1 LRRGLGAVYGVRV
14 SLERDIL
21 WAEFF
26 AGGGMVRAAL
36 GAPWRCVLANDID
49 PEKGGAYAANWGAD
63 HLRVCDVAAV
73 TPDDLPEP
81 LDLVWASSP
90 CQNLSLAGG
99 RAGLSG
105 ERSAAFW
112 PWWRLMRALGALGRR
127 PRVIAFENVAGLL
140 SARGGSDF
148 AAVAQAFADGGYRLG
163 AFWADAAWFLPQSRP
178 RLLLVALRDDV
189 RPPPG
194 LIAAGPEGP
203 WAPRA
208 VSRAADRLPDA
219 LRARWVWWRLP
230 PPPGRNAALA
240 DLLEPRDAV
249 AWNPPDKTAR
259 LLAMM
264 APPSRARVAEAL
276 AGPMPRAGAVFR
288 RMRDDGAGGRAQ
300 RAEARFDGLAG
311 CLRTPA
317 GGSSR
322 QTVLWVE
329 GGEVRSRLL
338 TPREA
343 ARLMGL
349 PDDYRLPAR
358 DTAAWRLAG
367 DGVAVP
373 LVAFVARHLLSPLAR
388 GATPRRA
395 AA

>member
-1 LRRGLGAVYGVRV
+1 MSDG
-14 SLERDIL
+14 RDML

-36 GAPWRCVLANDID
+36 TAPWRCVLANDID
-49 PEKGGAYAANWGAD
+49 PKKCAAYAANWGAD
-63 HLRVCDVAAV
+63 HLRVCDVAAL
-73 TPDDLPEP
+73 TPGDLPDP
-81 LDLVWASSP
+81 LDLAWASSP

-99 RAGLSG
+99 RAGLEG
-105 ERSAAFW
+105 ARSAAFW
-112 PWWRLMRALGALGRR
+112 PWWRLMRALGEAGRG
-127 PRVIAFENVAGLL
+127 PRVIAFENVTGLL
-140 SARGGSDF
+140 SARGGADF
-148 AAVAQAFADGGYRLG
+148 AAVAQAFADGGYRFG
-163 AFWADAAWFLPQSRP
+163 ALWAEAAWFLPQSRP
-178 RLLLVALRDDV
+178 RLLMVALRDDLA
-189 RPPPG
+189 PPAG
-194 LIAAGPEGP
+194 LAAAGPQGP
-203 WAPRA
+203 WAPPA
-208 VSRAADRLPDA
+208 ILAAADRLPA
-219 LRARWVWWRLP
+219 PLRARWTWWRLP

-240 DLLEPRDAV
+240 DLLEPPDAV
-249 AWNPPDKTAR
+249 AWNAPEATDR
-259 LLAMM
+259 MLAMM
-264 APPSRARVAEAL
+264 APPSRARLAEAL
-276 AGPMPRAGAVFR
+276 AAPGPRVGALFR

-329 GGEVRSRLL
+329 GGLVRSRLL

-349 PDDYRLPAR
+349 PDAYRLPAR
-358 DTAAWRLAG
+358 DTDAWRLAG

-373 LVAFVARHLLSPLAR
+373 LVAFVAAHLLEPLAR

>member
-1 LRRGLGAVYGVRV
+1 VDR
-14 SLERDIL
+14 ERDML

-36 GAPWRCVLANDID
+36 DAPWRCVLANDID
-49 PEKGGAYAANWGAD
+49 RRKAAAYADNWGAE
-63 HLRVCDVAAV
+63 HLRLCDVAALK
-73 TPDDLPEP
+73 PDDLPEP
-81 LDLVWASSP
+81 LDLAWASSP

-112 PWWRLMRALGALGRR
+112 PWWRLMRALGAAGRG
-127 PRVIAFENVAGLL
+127 PRVIAFENVTGLL
-140 SARGGSDF
+140 SARGGADF
-148 AAVAQAFADGGYRLG
+148 SAVAQAFADGGYRFG
-163 AFWADAAWFLPQSRP
+163 ALWADAAWFLPQSRP
-178 RLLLVALRDDV
+178 RLLVVALRADLA
-189 RPPPG
+189 PPPG
-194 LIAAGPEGP
+194 LLAARPEGP
-203 WAPRA
+203 WAPP
-208 VSRAADRLPDA
+208 VVVRAAARLPDA
-219 LRARWVWWRLP
+219 LRALWVWWRLP

-240 DLLEPRDAV
+240 DLLEPPGALS
-249 AWNPPDKTAR
+249 WNPPEATDR
-259 LLAMM
+259 LLSMM
-264 APPSRARVAEAL
+264 AAPSRARVSEAL
-276 AGPMPRAGAVFR
+276 AASGPRAGAVFR
-288 RMRDDGAGGRAQ
+288 RMRDDAGGGRAQ

-329 GGEVRSRLL
+329 DGTVRSRLL

-349 PDDYRLPAR
+349 PDSYRLPAR
-358 DTAAWRLAG
+358 DTDAWRLAG

-373 LVAFVARHLLSPLAR
+373 LVGFVAAHLLAPLAR